1 MGEGNKESHV
11 VTIWSS
17 ERCVLRLSHKYV
29 KPEFFQVLFQPLKV
43 VFFQLRGSF
52 SLLYL
57 YPQLKNMSHF
67 ISTIRYSYELTM
79 ACSSVGLSILVDRAL
94 RLINRKGQ
102 GSIPSQGCLLNCEDL
117 FHSNF
122 ILLSPNKHTGL
133 CSPFISWFG
142 SVGLCRCLVVLISNN
157 FFIFAEAVTEQSG
170 LQCKRS
176 SFLVVEVK
184 ININKLNRRHK
195 AKTNGVEGGFWDES
209 WGVEFHFTIW
219 FTDGTFS
226 SNH

>member
-1 MGEGNKESHV
+1 MSNLNFFRFFFNH
-11 VTIWSS
+11 
-17 ERCVLRLSHKYV
+17 LRL
-29 KPEFFQVLFQPLKV
+29 F
-43 VFFQLRGSF
+43 FFQLRGSF

-79 ACSSVGLSILVDRAL
+79 ACSPVGLSILVDRAL
-94 RLINRKGQ
+94 RLINRKG
-102 GSIPSQGCLLNCEDL
+102 QGCLLNCEDL

-195 AKTNGVEGGFWDES
+195 AKTNGVEGGF
-209 WGVEFHFTIW
+209 
-219 FTDGTFS
+219 
-226 SNH
+226 

>member
-1 MGEGNKESHV
+1 
-11 VTIWSS
+11 
-17 ERCVLRLSHKYV
+17 
-29 KPEFFQVLFQPLKV
+29 
-43 VFFQLRGSF
+43 
-52 SLLYL
+52 
-57 YPQLKNMSHF
+57 MSHF

-79 ACSSVGLSILVDRAL
+79 ACSPVGLSILMDRAL

-102 GSIPSQGCLLNCEDL
+102 GLIPSQGCLLNCEDL

-133 CSPFISWFG
+133 CSPFISWLG

-157 FFIFAEAVTEQSG
+157 FFIFAEAATEQSG

-195 AKTNGVEGGFWDES
+195 AKTNGVEGGF
-209 WGVEFHFTIW
+209 
-219 FTDGTFS
+219 
-226 SNH
+226 